1 MAEAQEHKRGKGP
14 RIIGFI
20 IAFLIVAFVL
30 VEVFYRES
38 QGLQASPLTGI
49 LLTTLQ
55 VVVVLFLLIVIFVLG
70 RYLIKLYMER
80 RRKVPGS
87 HFKTKLVLFFI
98 GLSLIPSLLLFYFA
112 SDLISRNI
120 ESWFRTPLDKLLED
134 TSSIADGFYANAEE
148 NTLYWAQQLG
158 RDLVKERLLLPEK
171 RPLLRDFIRE
181 KLKEYR
187 LDEIGIFLG
196 EEELFSYL
204 NPDIPLQD
212 YRDIKPDQIKRAYLG
227 EPIGRVERMGN
238 GEMVRR
244 GVPLEGV
251 PEVGPVL
258 VTTGKFLSQN
268 YAEKIQSIRN
278 YVESYQMG
286 KIQKNPVKTF
296 YLLTLVFITVLIVF
310 AASWIGIHLAR
321 GITVP
326 IEKMAQATRDVSKGN
341 LEVHVEDPASDEL
354 GILIESFNQMIADLK
369 SSQTN
374 IASKTGELEARRR
387 YIETV
392 LDNIT
397 TGVIALDAAGTII
410 TINPSAREMLG
421 LRDQPPL
428 GLSYKR
434 VLDPPRYEDLR
445 KNIDWGLRNK
455 QTLSDKEINILDN
468 GQQTTLALA
477 LTPLRVGDSDFSG
490 LIVVLDDLTQ
500 LIKAQKIAAWKEVA
514 QRVAHE
520 IKNPLT
526 PIQLSAERIIKNLQR
541 GDKEPA
547 AAGVIAEGAQ
557 TIIQEA
563 KTIKSLVDEF
573 SDFARLPKVRLQ
585 PADLHAIIDQV
596 LVLFRGIF
604 SEVEFEIRYGS
615 DVPSPLQVDPD
626 QIKRVFINLIDNA
639 IDAMNKKGE
648 ILIRTQHDPDQHRVL
663 VEVIDSGPGIPRED
677 KDRLFLPYFST
688 KKKGTG
694 LGLAIVD
701 QIVREHNGT
710 ISVQNNQPNGAKFI
724 IQLPTS

>member
-1 MAEAQEHKRGKGP
+1 MAEAQEHKRNKGP

-20 IAFLIVAFVL
+20 IAFLIIAFVL
-30 VEVFYRES
+30 VEIFYRES

-70 RYLIKLYMER
+70 RYLIKLYIER
-80 RRKVPGS
+80 RRKVPGA

-120 ESWFRTPLDKLLED
+120 ESWFRTPLDKLLAD
-134 TSSIADGFYANAEE
+134 TNSIADGFYSNAEE
-148 NTLYWAQQLG
+148 LTLFDAQQLG
-158 RDLVKERLLLPEK
+158 RDLVRERLLLPEK

-212 YRDIKPDQIKRAYLG
+212 YRDIKPDLVKRAYLG
-227 EPIGRVERMGN
+227 DPVSSVEPMGN

-244 GVPLEGV
+244 GVPLEGL

-258 VTTGKFLSQN
+258 ITTGKFLTQN
-268 YAEKIQSIRN
+268 YAEKIKSIRN
-278 YVESYQMG
+278 YVNSYQMG

-326 IEKMAQATRDVSKGN
+326 IEKMAQATREVSKGN
-341 LEVHVEDPASDEL
+341 LDVHVEDPASDEL

-369 SSQTN
+369 GSQKN
-374 IASKTGELEARRR
+374 IALKADELEARRH

-392 LDNIT
+392 LNNIT

-421 LRDQPPL
+421 LRDQAPL

-541 GDKEPA
+541 QEPA

-557 TIIQEA
+557 TIIREA

-596 LVLFRGIF
+596 LTLFRGIF
-604 SEVEFEIRYGS
+604 SEVEFEVRYGS

-639 IDAMNKKGE
+639 IDAMNKKGQ
-648 ILIRTQHDPDQHRVL
+648 IFIRTQHDPDQHRVL
-663 VEVIDSGPGIPRED
+663 IEVIDSGPGIPRED

-701 QIVREHNGT
+701 QIVREHNGS
-710 ISVQNNQPNGAKFI
+710 ISVQNNQPNGARFI
-724 IQLPTS
+724 IQMPTS

>member
-1 MAEAQEHKRGKGP
+1 VAEAQERARKKGP
-14 RIIGFI
+14 RIIAAI
-20 IAFLIVAFVL
+20 IVFLIVAFIL

-55 VVVVLFLLIVIFVLG
+55 VVVVLFLLIVVFVLG

-80 RRKVPGS
+80 RRKLPGS
-87 HFKTKLVLFFI
+87 HFKTKLVMFFI

-134 TSSIADGFYANAEE
+134 TKSIADGFYGQAEE
-148 NTLYWAQQLG
+148 ITLYYAQQLG
-158 RDLVKERLLLPEK
+158 RDLVKERLFQPEK

-212 YRDIKPDQIKRAYLG
+212 YRDLKPDLVKRAYLG
-227 EPIGRVERMGN
+227 DPLRSVESLGN
-238 GEMVRR
+238 GEIVRR
-244 GVPLEGV
+244 GVPLEV

-268 YAEKIQSIRN
+268 YAEKINNIQA
-278 YVESYQMG
+278 YVNRYRLG
-286 KIQKNPVKTF
+286 KIQKDPVKTF

-310 AASWIGIHLAR
+310 AASWIGLHLAR
-321 GITVP
+321 SITAP
-326 IEKMAQATRDVSKGN
+326 IEKLAQATRDVSKGN
-341 LEVHVEDPASDEL
+341 LDVHVEDPASDEL

-369 SSQTN
+369 SSQQDLAVQTE
-374 IASKTGELEARRR
+374 ELEARRH

-392 LDNIT
+392 LNNIT
-397 TGVIALDAAGTII
+397 TGVVALDAAGTII

-421 LRDQPPL
+421 LRDQAPL
-428 GLSYKR
+428 GLSYKE

-477 LTPLRVGDSDFSG
+477 MTPLRVGNSDFSG

-541 GDKEPA
+541 KEPA

-563 KTIKSLVDEF
+563 TTIKSLVDEF

-596 LVLFRGIF
+596 LALFRGIF
-604 SEVEFEIRYGS
+604 SEVEFEVRYAS
-615 DVPSPLQVDPD
+615 DVPSRLQVDPD

-639 IDAMNKKGE
+639 IDAMNKKGQ

-710 ISVQNNQPNGAKFI
+710 ISVQDNQPSGAKFI
-724 IQLPTS
+724 IQLPTP